1 MEYMKINQVC
11 WDPEIRM
18 LFVRFPD
25 ISFNIFFKPYSYE
38 NKWLGWKKVYSVY
51 KNENPE
57 RMIGKTKKPPIRNI
71 EKFMRML
78 IKNFKASPSNS
89 DAEVFR
95 WLWDERMKKKTTKD

>member
-11 WDPEIRM
+11 WDPEIAM
-18 LFVRFPD
+18 LFIDLPN
-25 ISFNIFFKPYSYE
+25 ISLNIFFRPPFLG
-38 NKWLGWKKVYSVY
+38 NKWLVWKKVSSVY

-57 RMIGKTKKPPIRNI
+57 RMNGKTKKPPIRNI
-71 EKFMRML
+71 EKFMKML

-95 WLWDERMKKKTTKD
+95 WLWNERMKKKTTKD